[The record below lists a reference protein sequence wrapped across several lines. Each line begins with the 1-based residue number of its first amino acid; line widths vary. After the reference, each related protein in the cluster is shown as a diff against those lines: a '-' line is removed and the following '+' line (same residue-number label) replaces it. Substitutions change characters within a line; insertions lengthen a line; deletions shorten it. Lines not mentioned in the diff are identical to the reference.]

1 MLSLA
6 VVLLGLLALLATLQ
20 YKWLGQISEADSER
34 RHASLNAGAAE
45 FAQDLDRE
53 LTRAYLLF
61 QTEPGTDEEL
71 ALRFAARYDQWQA
84 SARFPK
90 LLKEFFV
97 FSHGAEQEPR
107 LRRFDPA
114 SRTFSDTEWPTS
126 MADWRRQLVEPDV
139 TERDSERRAVFV
151 ARVSQPLWESV
162 PAVVSPMPMPLMF
175 LSERGTADR
184 VTPDRVRSLFSY
196 AILVLDDQYVSRELL
211 PTLSDQHFRAKAA
224 GDDFRI
230 AVVRTADPGGVIYS
244 SSPGFAPKPDA
255 KVDASADLF
264 QVRTDLSNLVAEVRR
279 FTTFAATVHTIQR
292 QEAKGT
298 AQPPANS
305 AEKGNGRGDIF
316 TFHEARP
323 LSIVVQPGTTAGPS
337 SLRAGASAR
346 MVPMPTARWR
356 VMLSHSA
363 GSLDAAVRSA
373 RRRNLAISMSVLGVL
388 GASMGLLVL
397 STRRAQRLARQQME
411 FVAAVSHEL
420 RTPLAV
426 IRSAAEN
433 LADGVVRDDQQI
445 RKYGDLMRTEG
456 RRLTEMVEQIL
467 EFAGI
472 QSGQRGFA
480 LRAVRLEPLLQDIIS
495 SSTALVDRA
504 NLDVQIDLPEDL
516 PPVLGDEAALR
527 RVFQNLI
534 SNALKYGAGGG
545 WIGVSARKSGADV
558 RIVVADKG
566 MGISPADQAR
576 IFEPFYRG
584 GDAVDTGI
592 QGAGLGLSLVQR
604 IVEAH
609 GGRVTVT
616 SEPGAGS
623 EFVVHL
629 PAAGEEPVS
638 RHIGSTQPTPAT
650 AGGQTDHT

>member
-1 MLSLA
+1 MMLLV
-6 VVLLGLLALLATLQ
+6 VVLIGLLALLATLQ
-20 YKWLGQISEADSER
+20 YRWLGQVSEADRER
-34 RHASLNAGAAE
+34 RHASLNAGASE

-61 QTEPGTDEEL
+61 QTEPGPDAEL
-71 ALRFAARYDQWQA
+71 ASRFAARYDQWQA
-84 SARFPK
+84 TSRFPK
-90 LLKEFFV
+90 LLKDFYLFTQGDADG
-97 FSHGAEQEPR
+97 SP
-107 LRRFDPA
+107 LRHFDPV
-114 SRTFSDTEWPTS
+114 SRTFAPAEWPAS

-139 TERDSERRAVFV
+139 TERDVERRAVFV
-151 ARVSQPLWESV
+151 ARVSQPIWESV
-162 PAVVSPMPMPLMF
+162 PAIVSPMPMPLMF
-175 LSERGTADR
+175 LSERVASDQ
-184 VTPDRVRSLFSY
+184 RVRSLLSY
-196 AILVLDDQYVSRELL
+196 AILTIDNEYLTRELL
-211 PTLSDQHFRAKAA
+211 PALSERHFRTETAA
-224 GDDFRI
+224 GDFRI
-230 AVVRTADPGGVIYS
+230 AVVSTSNQGGVIYT

-255 KVDASADLF
+255 RADATADLF
-264 QVRTDLSNLVAEVRR
+264 QVRPDLNNLAAEVRR
-279 FTTFAATVHTIQR
+279 FTTFAATVHTLQR
-292 QEAKGT
+292 QDSKDTSRTGT
-298 AQPPANS
+298 ATAG
-305 AEKGNGRGDIF
+305 ARGNDIF

-323 LSIVVQPGTTAGPS
+323 LSILVQPGGASGPP
-337 SLRAGASAR
+337 SLKAGATTTR
-346 MVPMPTARWR
+346 VLTMPSARWR
-356 VMLSHSA
+356 LMLTHSA

-373 RRRNLAISMSVLGVL
+373 RRRNMAVSTSVLGVL
-388 GASMGLLVL
+388 GASMGLLIL

-480 LRAVRLEPLLQDIIS
+480 LRAVRLEPLLDDIVS
-495 SSTALVDRA
+495 SSTAVSSGADM
-504 NLDVQIDLPEDL
+504 DVHIELSEDL
-516 PPVLGDEAALR
+516 PPVLGDETALR

-534 SNALKYGAGGG
+534 SNAMKYGAGGG
-545 WIGVSARKSGADV
+545 WIGISAGKSGADV

-566 MGISPADQAR
+566 MGISASDQAR

-584 GDAVDTGI
+584 GDAVEAGI

-609 GGRVTVT
+609 GGRVTVN
-616 SEPGAGS
+616 SQPGAGS
-623 EFVVHL
+623 EFIVHL

-638 RHIGSTQPTPAT
+638 RPIESTQPAT
-650 AGGQTDHT
+650 

>member
-20 YKWLGQISEADSER
+20 YKWLGQVSEADRER

-71 ALRFAARYDQWQA
+71 ALRFGARYDQWQA
-84 SARFPK
+84 SARFPR
-90 LLKEFFV
+90 LLKEFYV
-97 FSHGAEQEPR
+97 FSHSAEQQPR
-107 LRRFDPA
+107 LQRFNPA
-114 SRTFSDTEWPTS
+114 SRTFAAAEWPAA

-151 ARVSQPLWESV
+151 ARVSQPVWESV
-162 PAVVSPMPMPLMF
+162 PAVVSPMPMPLTF
-175 LSERGTADR
+175 LSER

-196 AILVLDDQYVSRELL
+196 AILVLDDQYLTHELL
-211 PTLSDQHFRAKAA
+211 PTLSERHFAANAA
-224 GDDFRI
+224 GDAFRI

-244 SSPGFAPKPDA
+244 SSPGFAPKLDA

-292 QEAKGT
+292 QNPKDAAQTPAGSRDRGT
-298 AQPPANS
+298 GRAN
-305 AEKGNGRGDIF
+305 DVF

-323 LSIVVQPGTTAGPS
+323 LSILVQPGSTAGTS
-337 SLRAGASAR
+337 SVRAGASAR
-346 MVPMPTARWR
+346 VVAMPTARWR

-363 GSLDAAVRSA
+363 GSLDAAVQSA
-373 RRRNLAISMSVLGVL
+373 RRRNLAVSMSVLGVL

-480 LRAVRLEPLLQDIIS
+480 LRAVRVEPLLQDIIA

-504 NLDVQIDLPEDL
+504 TLDVQIDLPEDL

-584 GDAVDTGI
+584 GDAVDAGI

-623 EFVVHL
+623 EFVVHF

>member
-20 YKWLGQISEADSER
+20 YKWLGQVSEADRER
-34 RHASLNAGAAE
+34 RLASLNAGATE
-45 FAQDLDRE
+45 FAQEIDRE

-61 QTEPGTDEEL
+61 QAEPGPDEEL

-84 SARFPK
+84 SARFPR
-90 LLKEFFV
+90 LLKDFYV
-97 FSHGAEQEPR
+97 FSHGAEQQPR
-107 LRRFDPA
+107 LRRFDTG
-114 SRTFSDTEWPTS
+114 SRTFAEAEWPAS
-126 MADWRRQLVEPDV
+126 MADWRRHLVEPDV
-139 TERDSERRAVFV
+139 TEPDAERRAVFV

-162 PAVVSPMPMPLMF
+162 PAIVSPMPMPLMF
-175 LSERGTADR
+175 LPER

-196 AILVLDDQYVSRELL
+196 AILVLDDQYLTRELL
-211 PTLSDQHFRAKAA
+211 PTLSERHFRTNAA
-224 GDDFRI
+224 GDEFRI

-244 SSPGFAPKPDA
+244 STPDFAPKADA
-255 KVDASADLF
+255 PVDASADLF

-292 QEAKGT
+292 QDPKGA
-298 AQPPANS
+298 AQTPAGS
-305 AEKGNGRGDIF
+305 RDKGNERANDVF
-316 TFHEARP
+316 TFHEGRP
-323 LSIVVQPGTTAGPS
+323 LSILVQPGGASGPT
-337 SLRAGASAR
+337 SLRAGASAG
-346 MVPMPTARWR
+346 MVTMPTARWR

-363 GSLDAAVRSA
+363 GSLDAAVQSA
-373 RRRNLAISMSVLGVL
+373 RRRNLAVSMSVLGVL

-480 LRAVRLEPLLQDIIS
+480 LRAVRLEPLLHDIIS

-504 NLDVQIDLPEDL
+504 NLEVQIDLPEDL

-527 RVFQNLI
+527 RAFQNLI

-558 RIVVADKG
+558 RVVVADKG
-566 MGISPADQAR
+566 MGISASDQAR

-584 GDAVDTGI
+584 GEAVEAGI

-604 IVEAH
+604 IVDAH
-609 GGRVTVT
+609 GGHVTVT

-623 EFVVHL
+623 EFSVHL

-638 RHIGSTQPTPAT
+638 RRIGSTHPTPAT
-650 AGGQTDHT
+650 AGGQPDHP